1 MTTKKIRVVW
11 SMRGLDGEWKKH
23 RAKMPATRTYALELV
38 NSWDPVPGWKVEL
51 YDGSGFVKRRDY
63 DHPEQIT

>member
-23 RAKMPATRTYALELV
+23 RTRMPSSRTDALELV

-51 YDGSGFVKRRDY
+51 FDGSGFVKTRTDN
-63 DHPEQIT
+63 HPEQIK